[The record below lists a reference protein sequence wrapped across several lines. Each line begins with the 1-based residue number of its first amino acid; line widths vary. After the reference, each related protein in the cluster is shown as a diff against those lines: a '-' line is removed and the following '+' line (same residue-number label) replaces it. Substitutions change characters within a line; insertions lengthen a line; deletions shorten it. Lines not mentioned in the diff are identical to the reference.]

1 LENQIIEES
10 LMSFI
15 NNLGVEFKNV
25 VQNSLEFVKNLSASA
40 KNALNVF
47 YVKMKEFFKRMVI
60 KISITVK
67 QIVDKGF
74 EYFADYFDMDAEI
87 NGKFE
92 FEIP

>member
-15 NNLGVEFKNV
+15 NNLGTEFKNA

-40 KNALNVF
+40 KSALNVF
-47 YVKMKEFFKRMVI
+47 YNKIKEFFKRMVI

-67 QIVDKGF
+67 QILDKGF
-74 EYFADYFDMDAEI
+74 EHFANYFDMEPEI
-87 NGKFE
+87 DGKFE

>member
-1 LENQIIEES
+1 
-10 LMSFI
+10 MSFI

-25 VQNSLEFVKNLSASA
+25 VQNSLEFVKNLSSSA

-67 QIVDKGF
+67 QIIDKGF
-74 EYFADYFDMDAEI
+74 EYFADHFDMEPEI